1 MPANNL
7 VEELRVWEYE
17 EERVVTITLIQAV
30 YERLTSEILKEMD
43 EEVQIAI
50 PKPKLKLKPKQ
61 KKPMTFEHDL
71 NKCMCTKKY
80 VCLLHSENI
89 SKHT

>member
-30 YERLTSEILKEMD
+30 YERLTSEIVLEMD

-50 PKPKLKLKPKQ
+50 PKPKLKPKPK
-61 KKPMTFEHDL
+61 
-71 NKCMCTKKY
+71 
-80 VCLLHSENI
+80 
-89 SKHT
+89 